1 MKIYYKPYV
10 KFTDIPLE
18 EPNNPMLLR
27 DLSEKS
33 IDSLVMD
40 LYYNLKYTAILQ
52 LLTPE
57 QRFVLNCHASYL
69 FLPRYNFL
77 TKMKQEIKQIAK
89 QEIEPGM
96 FKNEDIL

>member
-1 MKIYYKPYV
+1 MKIHYKPYV

-40 LYYNLKYTAILQ
+40 LY
-52 LLTPE
+52 
-57 QRFVLNCHASYL
+57 F
-69 FLPRYNFL
+69 NF
-77 TKMKQEIKQIAK
+77 
-89 QEIEPGM
+89 
-96 FKNEDIL
+96 